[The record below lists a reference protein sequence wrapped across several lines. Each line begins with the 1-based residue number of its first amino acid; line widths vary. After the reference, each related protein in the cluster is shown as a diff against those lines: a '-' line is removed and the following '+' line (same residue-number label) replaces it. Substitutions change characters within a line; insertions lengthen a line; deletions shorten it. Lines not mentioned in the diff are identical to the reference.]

1 MLNSIHLFL
10 YLSDGTQK
18 QQAGR
23 AGRRSRDSLV
33 VLVADPFPVD
43 QHYVQNPDD
52 LFENSLDDLIIDIDN
67 EVILEGE
74 LAICPFRLIL
84 SYFVQLIYS
93 VRPTRCLCEMKM
105 RNGSGRQ

>member
-1 MLNSIHLFL
+1 VWNSIHQFL
-10 YLSDGTQK
+10 YFADGTQK

-33 VLVADPFPVD
+33 VLIGDPFPVD

-74 LAICPFRLIL
+74 LVRCPSHL
-84 SYFVQLIYS
+84 Y
-93 VRPTRCLCEMKM
+93 
-105 RNGSGRQ
+105 